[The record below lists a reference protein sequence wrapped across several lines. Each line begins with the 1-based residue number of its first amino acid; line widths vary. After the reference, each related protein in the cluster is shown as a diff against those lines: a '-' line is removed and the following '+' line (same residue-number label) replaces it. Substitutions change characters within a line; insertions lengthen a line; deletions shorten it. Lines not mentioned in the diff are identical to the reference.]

1 MLRRRHAREKT
12 EAKIFI
18 AINKHLSY
26 TLFTGKGIKFY
37 QWQGNA
43 PNGAIIMHLRSK
55 KRGQKKANPAPK
67 PNCYRIIISFST
79 P

>member
-26 TLFTGKGIKFY
+26 TLFAGKGIKFY
-37 QWQGNA
+37 QRQVNGS
-43 PNGAIIMHLRSK
+43 NGAFVMNS
-55 KRGQKKANPAPK
+55 
-67 PNCYRIIISFST
+67 
-79 P
+79 